1 MTQPD
6 FNELRASAEKATGL
20 MKAMANTDRLML
32 LCQLSNGEKSVGE
45 LEAILDIKQPTLS
58 QQLGILRDAELVNTR
73 REGKNIFYS
82 ISSQSAMAVMQ
93 VLHQQLCGVKQ
104 AKALQARPVAEGI
117 CAHAQIEIDD
127 IDQLAAQGFKTII
140 TLRPDNEGGPEQPS
154 SAEIAAACQSHGILH
169 HYIPV
174 IPGNITPENVA
185 AFEQACAAS
194 MKPILAYCKTGG
206 RATNI
211 AKMSDVRK
219 HQGLA

>member
-1 MTQPD
+1 MNETD
-6 FNELRASAEKATGL
+6 FRELRASADKASSL

-32 LCQLSNGEKSVGE
+32 LCQLSGGEKSVGD
-45 LEAILDIKQPTLS
+45 LEAILDIKQPSLS
-58 QQLGILRDAELVNTR
+58 QQLGILRDAELVKTR

-82 ISSQSAMAVMQ
+82 ICSQSAMAVMQ
-93 VLHQQLCGVKQ
+93 VLHQQLCGIKQ
-104 AKALQARPVAEGI
+104 AKTLQVQPVADGV
-117 CAHAQIEIDD
+117 CAHAQIGVDD
-127 IDQLAAQGFKTII
+127 IGQLAAQGFKTII

-154 SAEIAAACQSHGILH
+154 STEIAAACKSHGLLH

-174 IPGNITPENVA
+174 IPGNITPENVT

-211 AKMSDVRK
+211 TKMSS
-219 HQGLA
+219 LATPE